1 MVASK
6 DTNLAVE
13 TAVTRVDAMAEMK
26 VVWMVVLM
34 GEKWAEATV
43 EQMAAHSVDMKDVI
57 WVVWMVV
64 QLDAWMVGCLAGSW
78 ADSTAV

>member
-1 MVASK
+1 MVDVK
-6 DTNLAVE
+6 V
-13 TAVTRVDAMAEMK
+13 VMK